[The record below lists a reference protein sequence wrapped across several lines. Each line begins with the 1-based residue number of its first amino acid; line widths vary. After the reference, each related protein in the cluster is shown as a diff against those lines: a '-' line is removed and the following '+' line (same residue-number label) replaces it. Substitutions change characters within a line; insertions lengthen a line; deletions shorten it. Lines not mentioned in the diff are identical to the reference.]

1 MGLLIRKA
9 TEKDIPVLNSLLRQ
23 VLEVHHKGRPDLFKG
38 GVKKY
43 TDEQLLVLL
52 QEEETPIFVAEEV
65 GQVYGYAFCQFK
77 YTRGDN
83 VLHDCKSLYIDDLCV
98 DETSRGKGV
107 GKALFAY
114 VKAFAKAQGCYNL
127 TLNVWACNES
137 AAKFYEKMGLKPQ
150 KTQLESIL

>member
-1 MGLLIRKA
+1 MGIVIRRA
-9 TEKDIPVLNSLLRQ
+9 TQTDLPILNSLLRQ
-23 VLEVHHKGRPDLFKG
+23 VLEVHHERRPDLFKS

-43 TDEQLLVLL
+43 TDEQLLVIL
-52 QEEETPIFVAEEV
+52 QEEETPVFVAEEA

-77 YTRGDN
+77 YVCDDN
-83 VLHDCKSLYIDDLCV
+83 VLRDCKSLYIDDLCV
-98 DETSRGKGV
+98 DENSRGKGV

-114 VKAFAKAQGCYNL
+114 VKEFAKAQGCYNL